1 MWCKSGPVTVLTAVT
16 VAHRLVVSANP
27 TLGDATMTATHD
39 IHPTLAKLK
48 ELATDLPAAMR
59 RSVEKMIEQ
68 AMESEVSEQIG
79 AQHQQRAPDR
89 TAHRNGYRQRK
100 LETQLGSL
108 DIRIPRLR
116 SGSYYPAFLEPR
128 CRLHASLCEVVMEAY
143 QQGISTRK
151 IDDLAQSLGIE
162 GISKSAASRMITSM
176 EEDLQVFCT
185 RPLGNCPYVF
195 LDARF
200 EKVRENGRI
209 ISKAVLVA
217 VGVTTAGQREI
228 LGFQVAPGED
238 TDTWDSF
245 LRGLVQRG
253 LHGVKLA
260 ISDACAG
267 AAKAIQQVLPG
278 ASWQRCTIHLGRNLA
293 AAVSHKHRAEVIMQL
308 KLILSSADLK
318 TARENLAHAIRI
330 LEVRH
335 PKAAK
340 VLEDAGEDMLAYM
353 HFPGVHWRKIHST
366 NLVERLNREIKRRTR
381 VVSIFPT
388 EKSLTHLVGGVL
400 ERYYLTWAGERYMSA
415 EGMLLI
421 PGVQPPSDEAA

>member
-1 MWCKSGPVTVLTAVT
+1 
-16 VAHRLVVSANP
+16 
-27 TLGDATMTATHD
+27 MTAMSTL
-39 IHPTLAKLK
+39 PTTLNRLK

-59 RSVEKMIEQ
+59 RSVEQMIEQ
-68 AMESEVSEQIG
+68 AMEAEVSTQIG
-79 AQHQQRAPDR
+79 AQHQERAPAR
-89 TAHRNGYRQRK
+89 AAHRNGYRQRS
-100 LETQLGSL
+100 LDTQLGKL
-108 DIRIPRLR
+108 DIHIPRLR
-116 SGSYYPAFLEPR
+116 TGSYYPSFLEPR

-151 IDDLAQSLGIE
+151 IDDLAQVLGME
-162 GISKSAASRMITSM
+162 GLSKSAASRMIASL
-176 EEDLQVFCT
+176 EEDIATFCS

-217 VGVTTAGQREI
+217 VGVTVGGQREL

-238 TDTWDSF
+238 TDTWDGF
-245 LRGLVQRG
+245 LRSLVARG
-253 LHGVKLA
+253 LHGVRLA

-293 AAVSHKHRAEVIMQL
+293 AAVSHKHRAEVSMLL
-308 KLILSSADLK
+308 KLVLSSADLK
-318 TARENLAHAIRI
+318 TARENLAHAIRV
-330 LEVRH
+330 LESRH
-335 PKAAK
+335 PKAAR
-340 VLEDAGEDMLAYM
+340 VLEDTGEDMLAFM
-353 HFPGVHWRKIHST
+353 HFPSVHWRKIHST

-388 EKSLTHLVGGVL
+388 ETSLTHLVGGVL

-415 EGMLLI
+415 ESMLQI
-421 PGVQPPSDEAA
+421 PGVQPPAHEAA

>member
-1 MWCKSGPVTVLTAVT
+1 
-16 VAHRLVVSANP
+16 
-27 TLGDATMTATHD
+27 MTAASTL
-39 IHPTLAKLK
+39 PTTLSRLK

-59 RSVEKMIEQ
+59 RSVEQMIEQ
-68 AMESEVSEQIG
+68 AMESEVSAQIG
-79 AQHQQRAPDR
+79 ARHQERAPER
-89 TAHRNGYRQRK
+89 AAHRNGYRQRS
-100 LETQLGSL
+100 LDTQLGKL
-108 DIRIPRLR
+108 DIHIPRLR
-116 SGSYYPAFLEPR
+116 TGSYYPSFLEPR

-151 IDDLAQSLGIE
+151 IDDLAQVLGME
-162 GISKSAASRMITSM
+162 GLSKSAASRMIASL
-176 EEDLQVFCT
+176 EENIATFCT

-217 VGVTTAGQREI
+217 VGVTVGGQREL

-238 TDTWDSF
+238 TDTWDGF
-245 LRGLVQRG
+245 LRSLVARG
-253 LHGVKLA
+253 LHGVRLA

-293 AAVSHKHRAEVIMQL
+293 AAVSHKYRAEVSMLL
-308 KLILSSADLK
+308 KLVLSSADLK
-318 TARENLAHAIRI
+318 TARENLAHAIRV
-330 LEVRH
+330 LESRH
-335 PKAAK
+335 PKAAR
-340 VLEDAGEDMLAYM
+340 VLEDAGEDMLAFM
-353 HFPGVHWRKIHST
+353 HFPSVHWRKIHST

-388 EKSLTHLVGGVL
+388 ETSLAHLVGGVL

-415 EGMLLI
+415 ESMLQI
-421 PGVQPPSDEAA
+421 PGVQPPAHEAA

>member
-1 MWCKSGPVTVLTAVT
+1 MTAMSNHSTAV
-16 VAHRLVVSANP
+16 
-27 TLGDATMTATHD
+27 
-39 IHPTLAKLK
+39 AKLK
-48 ELATDLPAAMR
+48 ELSADLPTAMR
-59 RSVEKMIEQ
+59 RSVELMIEQ

-79 AQHQQRAPDR
+79 AQHQERAPDR
-89 TAHRNGYRQRK
+89 LAHRNGYRQRS
-100 LETQLGSL
+100 LDTQLGKL
-108 DIRIPRLR
+108 NIRIPRVR
-116 SGSYYPAFLEPR
+116 TGSYYPSFLEPR

-151 IDDLAQSLGIE
+151 IDDLAQVLGLE
-162 GISKSAASRMITSM
+162 GISKSAASRMISSLD
-176 EEDLQVFCT
+176 EDVRAFCS
-185 RPLGNCPYVF
+185 RPLGSCPYVF

-217 VGVTTAGQREI
+217 VGVTNGGQREL
-228 LGFQVAPGED
+228 LGFQVAAGED

-245 LRGLVQRG
+245 LRTLVARG

-293 AAVSHKHRAEVIMQL
+293 AAVSHRHRAEVSTLL
-308 KLILSSADLK
+308 KLVLTSADLA
-318 TARENLAHAIRI
+318 TARKNLAHALRV
-330 LEVRH
+330 LEERH

-340 VLEDAGEDMLAYM
+340 ILEAAGEDMLAFM
-353 HFPGVHWRKIHST
+353 HFPSVHWRKIHST

-388 EKSLTHLVGGVL
+388 ESSLTHLVGGVL

-415 EGMLLI
+415 DSMLLI
-421 PGVQPPSDEAA
+421 PGVEPPRHEAA